1 MEFALPSTYKPT
13 GMTGK
18 LNCLLRTMPR
28 SPFTLGL
35 VLLSAVTL
43 SAPEVKAQSAADK
56 ATARELASDGVRR
69 LKSGDAA
76 GALVKLEKAQALYD
90 APIHLLYIAR
100 AHVELGHLVEGAETY
115 RVLLRAKLD
124 DSAPAV
130 FHEAQ
135 RDGEKELEA
144 LEPRVGRLTIEVLPD
159 NVTELSVEVDGK
171 SVNVAALGVPRATNP
186 GHHLIVVD
194 APGYERAEREVELPE
209 GKNLSASITLV
220 PAEGETPPPPADS
233 KQEQGD
239 DSQPEDHAPKRS
251 GKRSWESGRFG
262 FIVGAKAG
270 AMIPLGE
277 LEKGTPMSDYFRTGG
292 MARFELGFR
301 FLKYVAVKGFIG
313 GAILSYGDELDD
325 YLGAFLDSDSSNV
338 LNKQGDIGAS
348 LLVTADPRKMGGFGE
363 IGMSFAHAYAWK
375 QVLNGGQ
382 CESIAEYGGWGAHLG
397 AGVNVPLTQLFTLVP
412 YAEFGLGQLKRRAY
426 DYGCAAVYQDRN
438 PDADVEDTYPD
449 KAERSLDPAL
459 HYQIVLGV
467 GGDFHFGD
475 DWFR

>member
-1 MEFALPSTYKPT
+1 MRANLD
-13 GMTGK
+13 
-18 LNCLLRTMPR
+18 CLLRACRR
-28 SPFTLGL
+28 SACALTL
-35 VLLSAVTL
+35 VMVSAVSL
-43 SAPEVKAQSAADK
+43 SVSDVKAQSAADK

-69 LKSGDAA
+69 LKNGDAA

-115 RVLLRAKLD
+115 RVLLRAKLAD
-124 DSAPAV
+124 DAPAV

-144 LEPRVGRLTIEVLPD
+144 LEPRVGRLTIEVVPD
-159 NVTELSVEVDGK
+159 NVTGLSVAVDGK

-186 GHHLIVVD
+186 GHHLIVVE
-194 APGYERAEREVELPE
+194 APGYERAEREVDLPE
-209 GKNLSASITLV
+209 GKNLSASITLIQ
-220 PAEGETPPPPADS
+220 AEGQIPPPPSDEKDEKA
-233 KQEQGD
+233 D
-239 DSQPEDHAPKRS
+239 DSTPKEEGNS
-251 GKRSWESGRFG
+251 DKSSWESGPYG
-262 FIVGAKAG
+262 FIVGAKVA

-292 MARFELGFR
+292 AARLELGFR
-301 FLKYVAVKGFIG
+301 FLRYIGIKAFLG
-313 GAILSYGDELDD
+313 GALLSYGDELKSYAGEFVD
-325 YLGAFLDSDSSNV
+325 GASSQ
-338 LNKQGDIGAS
+338 LIAKQGDVGAS
-348 LLVTADPRKMGGFGE
+348 LLFTADPRKMGGFGE

-382 CESIAEYGGWGAHLG
+382 CESIAEYSGWGGHVG
-397 AGVNVPLTQLFTLVP
+397 AGVNVPLTQVFTLVP

-426 DYGCAAVYQDRN
+426 EYGCAGVYQEQH
-438 PDADVEDTYPD
+438 PDEDEIYPD
-449 KAERSLDPAL
+449 KTERSLDPAL
-459 HYQIVLGV
+459 HYQILLGV